1 MAAICHCVFKK
12 DENKTNEVSNYT
24 GNKSVHITLQKT
36 NIGIIAKW
44 GKKRYIND

>member
-12 DENKTNEVSNYT
+12 DENKTNEVSNYI
-24 GNKSVHITLQKT
+24 GSKSVHITLQKT
-36 NIGIIAKW
+36 NIGIITKW

>member
-12 DENKTNEVSNYT
+12 DENKTNYI
-24 GNKSVHITLQKT
+24 GNKSAHITLQKT
-36 NIGIIAKW
+36 NIGIITKW